1 MTKRIRVQYQFATAK
16 HLSELGKDLIEFRKG
31 MLKKWS
37 GPDLLVDL
45 YLPRFGPH
53 SVESRVEAALTVPEF
68 LRGAIEAERNGY
80 DVIIVSCFS
89 DPGMEAARE
98 LVSIPVIGSGI
109 CAMTLAVLM
118 GSRFSIIA
126 PGSGTVPTRGY
137 ENPKKYG
144 FNQSLSSIRRVG
156 MSVMDLAKDRTLTL
170 KKIIEVGKLAVSE
183 DKADTLILGCMSM
196 AFHDVTEEISSG
208 VGVPVI
214 NPITASLYLAE
225 CLVKSKISHSDKA
238 YPKLSPQNINQI
250 YDSIT
255 RNP

>member
-1 MTKRIRVQYQFATAK
+1 MTKPIRVQYQFATAK
-16 HLSELGKDLIEFRKG
+16 HLSELGMDLIEFRQK

-37 GPDLLVDL
+37 GPDLLVDFF
-45 YLPRFGPH
+45 LPRFGPQ
-53 SVESRVEAALTVPEF
+53 SVESRAEAALTVPEF

-109 CAMTLAVLM
+109 CAMTLAMLM

-126 PGSGTVPTRGY
+126 PGSGAVGTRGY

-144 FNQSLSSIRRVG
+144 FYQNLSSIRRVG
-156 MSVMDLAKDRTLTL
+156 MSVMDLAKNRSLTL
-170 KKIIEVGKLAVSE
+170 KRIIEVGKLAVSE
-183 DKADTLILGCMSM
+183 DQADIIILGCMSM

-214 NPITASLYLAE
+214 NPIPVSLNLAE
-225 CLVKSKISHSDKA
+225 CLVKSRISQSDKA
-238 YPKLSPQNINQI
+238 YPKLSPHKIDQI
-250 YDSIT
+250 YDSLV
-255 RNP
+255 